1 MYNYMIPKRIIQVYK
16 SEHLPVLFKISQKYI
31 LHNCRDFE
39 YIFYTQESMDFFVK
53 LNYPHYLE
61 LYNKLT
67 IKNKISLFTL
77 LEIYTN
83 GGVYID
89 MDLLISKSLAGKSI
103 NNQIKSQNKNNLEKF
118 KKIESDI
125 KNEDEDISNKK
136 NILSEDEYKKLVSQ
150 LNKKIKNYRVMVSE
164 NVDKNNKL
172 KISATKKLIKK
183 LNPILSDYS
192 EKNSISIIL
201 QKRDI
206 IIGKNSLNITDDI
219 IKILDENVK
228 EIKIN

>member
-1 MYNYMIPKRIIQVYK
+1 MKKFLLIFIIFFFFNSYSF
-16 SEHLPVLFKISQKYI
+16 SE
-31 LHNCRDFE
+31 E
-39 YIFYTQESMDFFVK
+39 
-53 LNYPHYLE
+53 
-61 LYNKLT
+61 
-67 IKNKISLFTL
+67 NKI
-77 LEIYTN
+77 
-83 GGVYID
+83 VYID

-125 KNEDEDISNKK
+125 KKEDEDISNKK
-136 NILSEDEYKKLVSQ
+136 NILSEDEYKKMVSQ

>member
-1 MYNYMIPKRIIQVYK
+1 MKNCFKFIIIFFLLNSY
-16 SEHLPVLFKISQKYI
+16 SISQ
-31 LHNCRDFE
+31 E
-39 YIFYTQESMDFFVK
+39 
-53 LNYPHYLE
+53 
-61 LYNKLT
+61 
-67 IKNKISLFTL
+67 NKI
-77 LEIYTN
+77 
-83 GGVYID
+83 VYID

-118 KKIESDI
+118 KKIEIDI
-125 KNEDEDISNKK
+125 KKEDEDISNKK
-136 NILSEDEYKKLVSQ
+136 NILSEDEYKKMVTQ

-219 IKILDENVK
+219 IKILDQNVK

>member
-1 MYNYMIPKRIIQVYK
+1 MKNFFQIIIIFFFLNSYC
-16 SEHLPVLFKISQKYI
+16 LSQ
-31 LHNCRDFE
+31 E
-39 YIFYTQESMDFFVK
+39 
-53 LNYPHYLE
+53 
-61 LYNKLT
+61 
-67 IKNKISLFTL
+67 NKI
-77 LEIYTN
+77 
-83 GGVYID
+83 VYID

-103 NNQIKSQNKNNLEKF
+103 NTQIKSQNKNNLEKF

-125 KNEDEDISNKK
+125 KKEDEDISNKK
-136 NILSEDEYKKLVSQ
+136 NIISEDEYKKMVSQ

-172 KISATKKLIKK
+172 KISATKELIKK

>member
-1 MYNYMIPKRIIQVYK
+1 MKNFFQIIIIFFFLNSYC
-16 SEHLPVLFKISQKYI
+16 LSQ
-31 LHNCRDFE
+31 E
-39 YIFYTQESMDFFVK
+39 
-53 LNYPHYLE
+53 
-61 LYNKLT
+61 
-67 IKNKISLFTL
+67 NKI
-77 LEIYTN
+77 
-83 GGVYID
+83 VYID
-89 MDLLISKSLAGKSI
+89 MDLLVSKSLAGKSI
-103 NNQIKSQNKNNLEKF
+103 NTQIKSQNKNNLEKF

-125 KNEDEDISNKK
+125 KKEDEDISNKK
-136 NILSEDEYKKLVSQ
+136 NIISEDEYKKMVSQ

>member
-1 MYNYMIPKRIIQVYK
+1 MKNFFKFIIIFFLLN
-16 SEHLPVLFKISQKYI
+16 SFSISQ
-31 LHNCRDFE
+31 E
-39 YIFYTQESMDFFVK
+39 
-53 LNYPHYLE
+53 
-61 LYNKLT
+61 
-67 IKNKISLFTL
+67 NKI
-77 LEIYTN
+77 
-83 GGVYID
+83 VYID

-118 KKIESDI
+118 KKIEIDI
-125 KNEDEDISNKK
+125 KKEDEDISNKK
-136 NILSEDEYKKLVSQ
+136 NILSEDEYKKMVTQ

-219 IKILDENVK
+219 IKILDQNVK

>member
-1 MYNYMIPKRIIQVYK
+1 MKNFFKFIIIFFLLNSY
-16 SEHLPVLFKISQKYI
+16 SISQ
-31 LHNCRDFE
+31 E
-39 YIFYTQESMDFFVK
+39 
-53 LNYPHYLE
+53 
-61 LYNKLT
+61 
-67 IKNKISLFTL
+67 NKI
-77 LEIYTN
+77 
-83 GGVYID
+83 VYID

-118 KKIESDI
+118 KKIEIDI
-125 KNEDEDISNKK
+125 KKEDEDISNKK
-136 NILSEDEYKKLVSQ
+136 NILSEDEYKKMVSQ
-150 LNKKIKNYRVMVSE
+150 LNKKIKNYRAMVSE

-172 KISATKKLIKK
+172 KISATKKLINK

-219 IKILDENVK
+219 IKILDQNVK

>member
-1 MYNYMIPKRIIQVYK
+1 MKNFFQIIIIFFFLNSYC
-16 SEHLPVLFKISQKYI
+16 LSQ
-31 LHNCRDFE
+31 E
-39 YIFYTQESMDFFVK
+39 
-53 LNYPHYLE
+53 
-61 LYNKLT
+61 
-67 IKNKISLFTL
+67 NKI
-77 LEIYTN
+77 
-83 GGVYID
+83 VYID
-89 MDLLISKSLAGKSI
+89 MELLISKSLAGKSI
-103 NNQIKSQNKNNLEKF
+103 NTQIKSQNKNNLEKF

-125 KNEDEDISNKK
+125 KKEDEDISNKK
-136 NILSEDEYKKLVSQ
+136 NIISEDEYKKMVSQ

>member
-1 MYNYMIPKRIIQVYK
+1 MKNFFQIIIIFFFLNSYC
-16 SEHLPVLFKISQKYI
+16 LSQ
-31 LHNCRDFE
+31 E
-39 YIFYTQESMDFFVK
+39 
-53 LNYPHYLE
+53 
-61 LYNKLT
+61 
-67 IKNKISLFTL
+67 NKI
-77 LEIYTN
+77 
-83 GGVYID
+83 VYID
-89 MDLLISKSLAGKSI
+89 MDLLVSKSLAGKSI
-103 NNQIKSQNKNNLEKF
+103 NTQIKSQNKNNLEKF

-125 KNEDEDISNKK
+125 KKEDEDISNKK
-136 NILSEDEYKKLVSQ
+136 NIISEDEYKKMVSQ
-150 LNKKIKNYRVMVSE
+150 LNKKIKNYRIMVNQ

>member
-1 MYNYMIPKRIIQVYK
+1 MKNLLQIVVIIFFFNSYSL
-16 SEHLPVLFKISQKYI
+16 SE
-31 LHNCRDFE
+31 E
-39 YIFYTQESMDFFVK
+39 
-53 LNYPHYLE
+53 
-61 LYNKLT
+61 
-67 IKNKISLFTL
+67 NKI
-77 LEIYTN
+77 
-83 GGVYID
+83 VYID

-118 KKIESDI
+118 KKIEIDI
-125 KNEDEDISNKK
+125 KKEDEDISNKK
-136 NILSEDEYKKLVSQ
+136 NILSEDEYKKMVSQ

>member
-1 MYNYMIPKRIIQVYK
+1 MKNLLQIVVIIFFFNSYSL
-16 SEHLPVLFKISQKYI
+16 SE
-31 LHNCRDFE
+31 E
-39 YIFYTQESMDFFVK
+39 
-53 LNYPHYLE
+53 
-61 LYNKLT
+61 
-67 IKNKISLFTL
+67 NKI
-77 LEIYTN
+77 
-83 GGVYID
+83 VYID
-89 MDLLISKSLAGKSI
+89 MDLLVSKSLAGKSI
-103 NNQIKSQNKNNLEKF
+103 NDQIKSQNKNNLEKF

-125 KNEDEDISNKK
+125 KKEDEDISNKK
-136 NILSEDEYKKLVSQ
+136 NILSEDEYKKMVSQ

-172 KISATKKLIKK
+172 NISATKKLIKK

>member
-1 MYNYMIPKRIIQVYK
+1 MKNFFQIIIIFFFLNSYC
-16 SEHLPVLFKISQKYI
+16 LSQ
-31 LHNCRDFE
+31 E
-39 YIFYTQESMDFFVK
+39 
-53 LNYPHYLE
+53 
-61 LYNKLT
+61 
-67 IKNKISLFTL
+67 NKI
-77 LEIYTN
+77 
-83 GGVYID
+83 VYID

-103 NNQIKSQNKNNLEKF
+103 NTQIKSQNKNNLEKF
-118 KKIESDI
+118 KKIENDI
-125 KNEDEDISNKK
+125 KKEDEDISNKK
-136 NILSEDEYKKLVSQ
+136 NIISEDEYKKMVSQ
-150 LNKKIKNYRVMVSE
+150 LNKKIKNYRIMVNQ

-172 KISATKKLIKK
+172 KINATKKLIKK

>member
-1 MYNYMIPKRIIQVYK
+1 MKNFLQIFVIIFFFNSYSL
-16 SEHLPVLFKISQKYI
+16 SE
-31 LHNCRDFE
+31 E
-39 YIFYTQESMDFFVK
+39 
-53 LNYPHYLE
+53 
-61 LYNKLT
+61 
-67 IKNKISLFTL
+67 NKI
-77 LEIYTN
+77 
-83 GGVYID
+83 VYID
-89 MDLLISKSLAGKSI
+89 MDLLVSKSLAGKSI
-103 NNQIKSQNKNNLEKF
+103 NDQIKSQNKNNLEKF

-125 KNEDEDISNKK
+125 KKEDEDISNKK
-136 NILSEDEYKKLVSQ
+136 NILSEDEYKKMVSQ

>member
-1 MYNYMIPKRIIQVYK
+1 MKNLLQIVVIIFFFNSYSL
-16 SEHLPVLFKISQKYI
+16 SE
-31 LHNCRDFE
+31 E
-39 YIFYTQESMDFFVK
+39 
-53 LNYPHYLE
+53 
-61 LYNKLT
+61 
-67 IKNKISLFTL
+67 NKI
-77 LEIYTN
+77 
-83 GGVYID
+83 VYID
-89 MDLLISKSLAGKSI
+89 MDLLVSKSLAGKSI
-103 NNQIKSQNKNNLEKF
+103 NDQIKSQNKNNLEKF

-125 KNEDEDISNKK
+125 KKEDEDISNKK
-136 NILSEDEYKKLVSQ
+136 NILSEDEYKKMVSQ

>member
-1 MYNYMIPKRIIQVYK
+1 MKKFLLIFIIFFFFNSYSF
-16 SEHLPVLFKISQKYI
+16 SE
-31 LHNCRDFE
+31 E
-39 YIFYTQESMDFFVK
+39 
-53 LNYPHYLE
+53 
-61 LYNKLT
+61 
-67 IKNKISLFTL
+67 NKI
-77 LEIYTN
+77 
-83 GGVYID
+83 VYID

>member
-1 MYNYMIPKRIIQVYK
+1 MKNFLLIFIIFFFFNSYSL
-16 SEHLPVLFKISQKYI
+16 SE
-31 LHNCRDFE
+31 E
-39 YIFYTQESMDFFVK
+39 
-53 LNYPHYLE
+53 
-61 LYNKLT
+61 
-67 IKNKISLFTL
+67 NKI
-77 LEIYTN
+77 
-83 GGVYID
+83 VYID

-125 KNEDEDISNKK
+125 KKEDEDISNKK
-136 NILSEDEYKKLVSQ
+136 NILSEDEYKKMVSQ

-183 LNPILSDYS
+183 LNPILSEYS

>member
-1 MYNYMIPKRIIQVYK
+1 MKNFFKFIIIFFLLN
-16 SEHLPVLFKISQKYI
+16 SFSISQ
-31 LHNCRDFE
+31 E
-39 YIFYTQESMDFFVK
+39 
-53 LNYPHYLE
+53 
-61 LYNKLT
+61 
-67 IKNKISLFTL
+67 NKI
-77 LEIYTN
+77 
-83 GGVYID
+83 VYID

-118 KKIESDI
+118 KKIEIDI
-125 KNEDEDISNKK
+125 KKEDEDISNKK
-136 NILSEDEYKKLVSQ
+136 NILSEDEYKKMVSQ
-150 LNKKIKNYRVMVSE
+150 LNEKIKNYRVMVSE

-219 IKILDENVK
+219 IKILDDNVK

>member
-1 MYNYMIPKRIIQVYK
+1 MKKFLLIFIIFFFFNSYSF
-16 SEHLPVLFKISQKYI
+16 SE
-31 LHNCRDFE
+31 E
-39 YIFYTQESMDFFVK
+39 
-53 LNYPHYLE
+53 
-61 LYNKLT
+61 
-67 IKNKISLFTL
+67 NKI
-77 LEIYTN
+77 
-83 GGVYID
+83 VYID

-125 KNEDEDISNKK
+125 KKEDEDISNKK
-136 NILSEDEYKKLVSQ
+136 NILSEDEYKKMVSQ

-164 NVDKNNKL
+164 NVDRNNKL

-183 LNPILSDYS
+183 LNPILSEYS

>member
-1 MYNYMIPKRIIQVYK
+1 MKNFLLIFITFFFFNSYFF
-16 SEHLPVLFKISQKYI
+16 SE
-31 LHNCRDFE
+31 E
-39 YIFYTQESMDFFVK
+39 
-53 LNYPHYLE
+53 
-61 LYNKLT
+61 
-67 IKNKISLFTL
+67 NKI
-77 LEIYTN
+77 
-83 GGVYID
+83 VYID

>member
-1 MYNYMIPKRIIQVYK
+1 
-16 SEHLPVLFKISQKYI
+16 
-31 LHNCRDFE
+31 
-39 YIFYTQESMDFFVK
+39 
-53 LNYPHYLE
+53 
-61 LYNKLT
+61 
-67 IKNKISLFTL
+67 
-77 LEIYTN
+77 
-83 GGVYID
+83 
-89 MDLLISKSLAGKSI
+89 MDLLVSKSLAGKSI
-103 NNQIKSQNKNNLEKF
+103 NDQIKSQNKNNLEKF

-125 KNEDEDISNKK
+125 KKEDEDISNKK
-136 NILSEDEYKKLVSQ
+136 NILSEDEYKKMVSQ

>member
-1 MYNYMIPKRIIQVYK
+1 MKNFFQIIIIFFFLNSYC
-16 SEHLPVLFKISQKYI
+16 ISQ
-31 LHNCRDFE
+31 E
-39 YIFYTQESMDFFVK
+39 
-53 LNYPHYLE
+53 
-61 LYNKLT
+61 
-67 IKNKISLFTL
+67 NKI
-77 LEIYTN
+77 
-83 GGVYID
+83 VYID

-103 NNQIKSQNKNNLEKF
+103 NTQIKSQNKNSLEKF

-125 KNEDEDISNKK
+125 KKEDEDISNKK
-136 NILSEDEYKKLVSQ
+136 NILSEDEYKKMVGQ

>member
-1 MYNYMIPKRIIQVYK
+1 MKNFFQIIIIFFFLNSYC
-16 SEHLPVLFKISQKYI
+16 LSQ
-31 LHNCRDFE
+31 E
-39 YIFYTQESMDFFVK
+39 
-53 LNYPHYLE
+53 
-61 LYNKLT
+61 
-67 IKNKISLFTL
+67 NKI
-77 LEIYTN
+77 
-83 GGVYID
+83 VYID

-103 NNQIKSQNKNNLEKF
+103 NTQIKSQNKNNLEKF

-125 KNEDEDISNKK
+125 KKEDEDISNKK
-136 NILSEDEYKKLVSQ
+136 NIISEDEYKKMVSQ

-219 IKILDENVK
+219 IKILDDNVK

>member
-1 MYNYMIPKRIIQVYK
+1 MKNFLLIFIIFFFFNSYSL
-16 SEHLPVLFKISQKYI
+16 SE
-31 LHNCRDFE
+31 E
-39 YIFYTQESMDFFVK
+39 
-53 LNYPHYLE
+53 
-61 LYNKLT
+61 
-67 IKNKISLFTL
+67 NKI
-77 LEIYTN
+77 
-83 GGVYID
+83 VYID

-118 KKIESDI
+118 KKIEIDI
-125 KNEDEDISNKK
+125 KKEDEDISNKK
-136 NILSEDEYKKLVSQ
+136 NILSEDEYKKMVSQ

-219 IKILDENVK
+219 IKILDDNVK

>member
-1 MYNYMIPKRIIQVYK
+1 MKNFLLIFIIFFFFNSYSL
-16 SEHLPVLFKISQKYI
+16 SE
-31 LHNCRDFE
+31 E
-39 YIFYTQESMDFFVK
+39 
-53 LNYPHYLE
+53 
-61 LYNKLT
+61 
-67 IKNKISLFTL
+67 NKI
-77 LEIYTN
+77 
-83 GGVYID
+83 VYID

-136 NILSEDEYKKLVSQ
+136 NILSDDEYKKLVSQ

>member
-1 MYNYMIPKRIIQVYK
+1 
-16 SEHLPVLFKISQKYI
+16 
-31 LHNCRDFE
+31 
-39 YIFYTQESMDFFVK
+39 
-53 LNYPHYLE
+53 
-61 LYNKLT
+61 
-67 IKNKISLFTL
+67 
-77 LEIYTN
+77 
-83 GGVYID
+83 
-89 MDLLISKSLAGKSI
+89 MDLLVSKSLAGKSI

-125 KNEDEDISNKK
+125 KKEDEDISNKK
-136 NILSEDEYKKLVSQ
+136 NILSEDEYKKMVGQ

>member
-1 MYNYMIPKRIIQVYK
+1 MKNCFKFIIIFFLLNSY
-16 SEHLPVLFKISQKYI
+16 SISQ
-31 LHNCRDFE
+31 E
-39 YIFYTQESMDFFVK
+39 
-53 LNYPHYLE
+53 
-61 LYNKLT
+61 
-67 IKNKISLFTL
+67 NKI
-77 LEIYTN
+77 
-83 GGVYID
+83 VYID
-89 MDLLISKSLAGKSI
+89 VDLLISKSLAGKSI

-118 KKIESDI
+118 KKIEIDI
-125 KNEDEDISNKK
+125 KKEDEDISNKK
-136 NILSEDEYKKLVSQ
+136 NILSEDEYKKMVTQ

-219 IKILDENVK
+219 IKILDQNVK

>member
-1 MYNYMIPKRIIQVYK
+1 MKNLLQIVVIIFFFNSYSL
-16 SEHLPVLFKISQKYI
+16 SE
-31 LHNCRDFE
+31 E
-39 YIFYTQESMDFFVK
+39 
-53 LNYPHYLE
+53 
-61 LYNKLT
+61 
-67 IKNKISLFTL
+67 NKI
-77 LEIYTN
+77 
-83 GGVYID
+83 VYID
-89 MDLLISKSLAGKSI
+89 MDLLVSKSLAGKSI
-103 NNQIKSQNKNNLEKF
+103 NDQIKSQNKNNLEKF

-125 KNEDEDISNKK
+125 KKEDEDISNKK
-136 NILSEDEYKKLVSQ
+136 NILSEDEYKKMVSQ

-183 LNPILSDYS
+183 LNPILSEYS

-219 IKILDENVK
+219 IKILDDNVK

>member
-1 MYNYMIPKRIIQVYK
+1 MKNFLQIFVIIFFFNSYSL
-16 SEHLPVLFKISQKYI
+16 SE
-31 LHNCRDFE
+31 E
-39 YIFYTQESMDFFVK
+39 
-53 LNYPHYLE
+53 
-61 LYNKLT
+61 
-67 IKNKISLFTL
+67 NKI
-77 LEIYTN
+77 
-83 GGVYID
+83 VYID
-89 MDLLISKSLAGKSI
+89 MDLLVSKSLAGKSI
-103 NNQIKSQNKNNLEKF
+103 NDQIKSQNKNNLEKF

-125 KNEDEDISNKK
+125 KKEDEDISNKK
-136 NILSEDEYKKLVSQ
+136 NILSEDEYKKMVSQ

-219 IKILDENVK
+219 IKILDKNVK

>member
-1 MYNYMIPKRIIQVYK
+1 MKNFFQIIIIFFFLNSYC
-16 SEHLPVLFKISQKYI
+16 LSQ
-31 LHNCRDFE
+31 E
-39 YIFYTQESMDFFVK
+39 
-53 LNYPHYLE
+53 
-61 LYNKLT
+61 
-67 IKNKISLFTL
+67 NKI
-77 LEIYTN
+77 
-83 GGVYID
+83 VYID

-103 NNQIKSQNKNNLEKF
+103 NTQIKSQNKNNLEKF

-125 KNEDEDISNKK
+125 KKEDEDISNKK
-136 NILSEDEYKKLVSQ
+136 NIISEDEYKKMVSQ
-150 LNKKIKNYRVMVSE
+150 LNKKIKNYRVMVSK

>member
-1 MYNYMIPKRIIQVYK
+1 MKNFLLIFIIFFFFNSYSL
-16 SEHLPVLFKISQKYI
+16 SE
-31 LHNCRDFE
+31 E
-39 YIFYTQESMDFFVK
+39 
-53 LNYPHYLE
+53 
-61 LYNKLT
+61 
-67 IKNKISLFTL
+67 NKI
-77 LEIYTN
+77 
-83 GGVYID
+83 VYID

-125 KNEDEDISNKK
+125 KKEDEDISNKK
-136 NILSEDEYKKLVSQ
+136 NILSDDEYKKLVSQ

>member
-1 MYNYMIPKRIIQVYK
+1 MKNFFQIIIIFFFLNSYC
-16 SEHLPVLFKISQKYI
+16 LSQ
-31 LHNCRDFE
+31 E
-39 YIFYTQESMDFFVK
+39 
-53 LNYPHYLE
+53 
-61 LYNKLT
+61 
-67 IKNKISLFTL
+67 NKI
-77 LEIYTN
+77 
-83 GGVYID
+83 VYID

-103 NNQIKSQNKNNLEKF
+103 NTQIKSQNKNNLEKF

-125 KNEDEDISNKK
+125 KKEDEDISNKK
-136 NILSEDEYKKLVSQ
+136 NIISEDEYKKMVSQ

>member
-1 MYNYMIPKRIIQVYK
+1 MKNFFRIIIIFFFLNSYC
-16 SEHLPVLFKISQKYI
+16 LSQ
-31 LHNCRDFE
+31 E
-39 YIFYTQESMDFFVK
+39 
-53 LNYPHYLE
+53 
-61 LYNKLT
+61 
-67 IKNKISLFTL
+67 NKI
-77 LEIYTN
+77 
-83 GGVYID
+83 VYID

-103 NNQIKSQNKNNLEKF
+103 NTQIKSQNKNNLEKF

-125 KNEDEDISNKK
+125 KKEDEDISNKK
-136 NILSEDEYKKLVSQ
+136 NILSEDEYKKMVSQ

>member
-1 MYNYMIPKRIIQVYK
+1 MKNFFQIIIIFFFLNSYC
-16 SEHLPVLFKISQKYI
+16 LSQ
-31 LHNCRDFE
+31 E
-39 YIFYTQESMDFFVK
+39 
-53 LNYPHYLE
+53 
-61 LYNKLT
+61 
-67 IKNKISLFTL
+67 NKI
-77 LEIYTN
+77 
-83 GGVYID
+83 VYID

-103 NNQIKSQNKNNLEKF
+103 NTQIKSQNKNNLEKF
-118 KKIESDI
+118 KKIEIDI
-125 KNEDEDISNKK
+125 KKEDEDISNKK
-136 NILSEDEYKKLVSQ
+136 NIISDDEYKKMVNQ
-150 LNKKIKNYRVMVSE
+150 LNNKIKNYRAMVNE

-172 KISATKKLIKK
+172 KINATKKLIKK

>member
-1 MYNYMIPKRIIQVYK
+1 MKNFLLIFIIFFFFNSYSL
-16 SEHLPVLFKISQKYI
+16 SE
-31 LHNCRDFE
+31 E
-39 YIFYTQESMDFFVK
+39 
-53 LNYPHYLE
+53 
-61 LYNKLT
+61 
-67 IKNKISLFTL
+67 NKI
-77 LEIYTN
+77 
-83 GGVYID
+83 VYID

-125 KNEDEDISNKK
+125 KKEDEDISNKK

-219 IKILDENVK
+219 IKILDDNVK

>member
-1 MYNYMIPKRIIQVYK
+1 MKNFLLIFIIFFFFNSYSL
-16 SEHLPVLFKISQKYI
+16 SE
-31 LHNCRDFE
+31 E
-39 YIFYTQESMDFFVK
+39 
-53 LNYPHYLE
+53 
-61 LYNKLT
+61 
-67 IKNKISLFTL
+67 NKI
-77 LEIYTN
+77 
-83 GGVYID
+83 VYID

-136 NILSEDEYKKLVSQ
+136 NILSEDEYKKMVSQ

>member
-1 MYNYMIPKRIIQVYK
+1 MKNFLLFFIIFFFFNSYSL
-16 SEHLPVLFKISQKYI
+16 SE
-31 LHNCRDFE
+31 E
-39 YIFYTQESMDFFVK
+39 
-53 LNYPHYLE
+53 
-61 LYNKLT
+61 
-67 IKNKISLFTL
+67 NKI
-77 LEIYTN
+77 
-83 GGVYID
+83 VYID

-219 IKILDENVK
+219 IKILDQNVK